1 MALASD
7 KHATAEHLTA
17 HGVTT
22 ARGVALAAGELL
34 PEWFVYPAVLK
45 PRDGAG
51 SQGIQY
57 IKGPAAGQKVDHQPG
72 QHPFWR
78 LEQFCHGMAV
88 SVACL
93 CGPGRIVPLVPCQQ
107 HLSEDGRFSYRG
119 GRLPIDSSR
128 AERAAQ
134 LAERAVRALAQL
146 APTGI
151 SAQRETAG
159 DEELWGYLGVDLVLD
174 EQGSRDHDVVI
185 EINPRMTTSYVGLSA
200 FARGNLAQAML
211 TIAAGGD
218 FEMDWHPGAI
228 EFDALGNVFS
238 NSAG

>member
-1 MALASD
+1 
-7 KHATAEHLTA
+7 
-17 HGVTT
+17 
-22 ARGVALAAGELL
+22 
-34 PEWFVYPAVLK
+34 
-45 PRDGAG
+45 
-51 SQGIQY
+51 
-57 IKGPAAGQKVDHQPG
+57 
-72 QHPFWR
+72 
-78 LEQFCHGMAV
+78 
-88 SVACL
+88 
-93 CGPGRIVPLVPCQQ
+93 
-107 HLSEDGRFSYRG
+107 
-119 GRLPIDSSR
+119 LPIDSSR